1 MLCSGSGALG
11 AATTTGDRMPGRILS
26 TNLTEVG
33 LLRAAP
39 CIGVSQT
46 KRGSL
51 TLVDLFAAAVT
62 YKHCFSGHEILLL
75 NWNNTFIVAKTTG

>member
-1 MLCSGSGALG
+1 
-11 AATTTGDRMPGRILS
+11 MPGHILG

-39 CIGVSQT
+39 RIGVRQT
-46 KRGSL
+46 KRRPL
-51 TLVDLFAAAVT
+51 TLVDLFAAAIT
-62 YKHCFSGHEILLL
+62 YEHSFSSHEILLL